1 MKIPNKDKCPVC
13 GASVWKNTYLNNT
26 VDRRNIKTEDVF
38 LNVRPESVDNKLWW
52 RCDSCGAEWNHIEK

>member
-13 GASVWKNTYLNNT
+13 GSSVWKNIHTKVEIDQGKLKIE
-26 VDRRNIKTEDVF
+26 VPS
-38 LNVRPESVDNKLWW
+38 LNVRPESIGNKLWW